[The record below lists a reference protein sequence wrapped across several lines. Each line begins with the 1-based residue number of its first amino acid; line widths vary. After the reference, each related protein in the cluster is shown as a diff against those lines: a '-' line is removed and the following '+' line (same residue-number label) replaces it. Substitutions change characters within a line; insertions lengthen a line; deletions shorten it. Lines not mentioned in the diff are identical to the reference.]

1 MNERLPEAAR
11 GEAEDAGP
19 DAGPEAGPDTGPD
32 LASLPGGARAALEAV
47 LMVIDEPATPTALAA
62 GLNLTVDVV
71 DSLLAELQR
80 EYNGY
85 TVNAPDADV
94 ASQTSSN
101 TGNTDGNNAAPRGF
115 ELRNIAGGWRIY
127 SRAEFAEI
135 VGGFVLEGQTARL
148 TQAAL
153 ETLAVI
159 AYRQPVSRARVSAI
173 RGVNVDSVVR
183 TLTQRGLIEDS
194 GTDPESGAI
203 LYRTTSYFLERMG
216 IGSTAELPQLSP
228 HLPGLEGIEEFYDA
242 GRM

>member
-1 MNERLPEAAR
+1 MSATTPDPTTS
-11 GEAEDAGP
+11 GEGGSGFNVAD
-19 DAGPEAGPDTGPD
+19 
-32 LASLPGGARAALEAV
+32 LPGGARAAIEAV
-47 LMVIDEPATPTALAA
+47 LMVIDQPATATELAA
-62 GLNLTVDVV
+62 GLNLTVDAVEQ
-71 DSLLAELQR
+71 LLAELQR
-80 EYNGY
+80 DYNGY
-85 TVNAPDADV
+85 TVNAPDTDV
-94 ASQTSSN
+94 ASTARINTAGHKSS
-101 TGNTDGNNAAPRGF
+101 PRGF

-127 SRAEFAEI
+127 SRAEFADV
-135 VGGFVLEGQTARL
+135 VGAFVLEGQTARL

-183 TLTQRGLIEDS
+183 TLMQRGLIEDS
-194 GTDPESGAI
+194 GNDPESGAI

-216 IGSTAELPQLSP
+216 IGSVAELPQLSP

>member
-1 MNERLPEAAR
+1 MLEDTGKPEDTAPR
-11 GEAEDAGP
+11 EDADHGP
-19 DAGPEAGPDTGPD
+19 DFDD
-32 LASLPGGARAALEAV
+32 LPGGAKAALEAV
-47 LMVIDEPATPTALAA
+47 LMVLDQPATEEELAA
-62 GLNLTVDVV
+62 GVGLTVTAVR
-71 DSLLAELQR
+71 SLLAELQR

-85 TVNAPDADV
+85 TVKAPEMEDA
-94 ASQTSSN
+94 SHTGIGSS
-101 TGNTDGNNAAPRGF
+101 PRGF

-127 SRAEFAEI
+127 SRTEFADI
-135 VGGFVLEGQTARL
+135 VGKYVLEGQTARL

-183 TLTQRGLIEDS
+183 TLAQRGLIEDA

-216 IGSTAELPQLSP
+216 ISSVEDLPQLSP
-228 HLPGLEGIEEFYDA
+228 HLPGLDGIAEFYDA
-242 GRM
+242 GTM

>member
-1 MNERLPEAAR
+1 VNEDFPDAATE
-11 GEAEDAGP
+11 GGP
-19 DAGPEAGPDTGPD
+19 DVRD
-32 LASLPGGARAALEAV
+32 LPGGAKAAIEAV
-47 LMVIDEPATPTALAA
+47 LMVLDQPATATELAA
-62 GLNLTVDVV
+62 GLNLTVAVV
-71 DSLLAELQR
+71 DQLLVDLQR

-85 TVNAPDADV
+85 TVKAPDKDV
-94 ASQTSSN
+94 ASDAGFSSS
-101 TGNTDGNNAAPRGF
+101 PRGF

-127 SRAEFAEI
+127 SRTDFADV
-135 VGGFVLEGQTARL
+135 VGRFVLEGQTARL

-183 TLTQRGLIEDS
+183 TLTQRGLVEDS

-216 IGSTAELPQLSP
+216 IGSVVELPQLSP

>member
-1 MNERLPEAAR
+1 MLEDTGKPEDTAPR
-11 GEAEDAGP
+11 EDADHGP
-19 DAGPEAGPDTGPD
+19 DFDD
-32 LASLPGGARAALEAV
+32 LPGGAKAALEAV
-47 LMVIDEPATPTALAA
+47 LMVLDQPATEEELAA
-62 GLNLTVDVV
+62 GVGLTVTAVR
-71 DSLLAELQR
+71 SLLAELQR

-85 TVNAPDADV
+85 TVKAPEMEDA
-94 ASQTSSN
+94 SHTGIGSS
-101 TGNTDGNNAAPRGF
+101 PRGF

-127 SRAEFAEI
+127 SRTEFADI
-135 VGGFVLEGQTARL
+135 VGKYVLEGQTARL

-183 TLTQRGLIEDS
+183 TLAQRGLIEDA

-216 IGSTAELPQLSP
+216 VSSVEDLPQLSP
-228 HLPGLEGIEEFYDA
+228 HLPGLDGIAEFYDA
-242 GRM
+242 GTM

>member
-1 MNERLPEAAR
+1 MKNPQPEPA
-11 GEAEDAGP
+11 P
-19 DAGPEAGPDTGPD
+19 DAGIDVAG
-32 LASLPGGARAALEAV
+32 LPGGARAALEAV
-47 LMVIDEPATPTALAA
+47 LMVLDQPASATELAA
-62 GLNLTVDVV
+62 GLNLTVEAVEQ
-71 DSLLAELQR
+71 LLLDLQR
-80 EYNGY
+80 EYDGY
-85 TVNAPDADV
+85 TVKAPDMEI
-94 ASQTSSN
+94 ASEAGFTSS
-101 TGNTDGNNAAPRGF
+101 PRGF
-115 ELRNIAGGWRIY
+115 ELRNVAGGWRIY

-135 VGGFVLEGQTARL
+135 VGAFVLEGQTARL

-194 GTDPESGAI
+194 GTDPESGAV

-216 IGSTAELPQLSP
+216 IGSVAELPQISP

>member
-1 MNERLPEAAR
+1 MNNDLPLADLPPDGAASAL
-11 GEAEDAGP
+11 AEGHDVR
-19 DAGPEAGPDTGPD
+19 D
-32 LASLPGGARAALEAV
+32 LPGGAKAAIEAV
-47 LMVIDEPATPTALAA
+47 LMVLDQPATATELAA
-62 GLNLTVDVV
+62 GLNLTVAVV
-71 DSLLAELQR
+71 EQLLAELQR
-80 EYNGY
+80 EYSGY
-85 TVNAPDADV
+85 TVKAPDTDV
-94 ASQTSSN
+94 ASDAGFSSS
-101 TGNTDGNNAAPRGF
+101 PRGF

-127 SRAEFAEI
+127 SRTDFADV
-135 VGGFVLEGQTARL
+135 VGRFVLEGQTARL

-183 TLTQRGLIEDS
+183 TLAQRGLIEDS

-216 IGSTAELPQLSP
+216 IGSVAELPQLSP

>member
-1 MNERLPEAAR
+1 MTEHESA
-11 GEAEDAGP
+11 P
-19 DAGPEAGPDTGPD
+19 DEPLDVGT
-32 LASLPGGARAALEAV
+32 LPGGAKAAVEAV
-47 LMVIDEPATPTALAA
+47 LMVLDQPATATELAA
-62 GLNLTVDVV
+62 GLNLTVAVV
-71 DSLLAELQR
+71 ERLLAELQR

-85 TVNAPDADV
+85 TVKAPDMDV
-94 ASQTSSN
+94 ASDAGFSAS
-101 TGNTDGNNAAPRGF
+101 PRGF

-127 SRAEFAEI
+127 SRTDFADV
-135 VGGFVLEGQTARL
+135 VGRFVLEGQTARL

-159 AYRQPVSRARVSAI
+159 AYRQPVSRAKVSAI

-183 TLTQRGLIEDS
+183 TLTQRGLVEDA
-194 GTDPESGAI
+194 GNDPESGAV

-216 IGSTAELPQLSP
+216 IGSVAELPQLSP

>member
-1 MNERLPEAAR
+1 MTAT
-11 GEAEDAGP
+11 P
-19 DAGPEAGPDTGPD
+19 DVPDVT
-32 LASLPGGARAALEAV
+32 AMPGGARAALEAV
-47 LMVIDEPATPTALAA
+47 LMVIDEPATAADLAA
-62 GLNLTVDVV
+62 GLGVPAAVV
-71 DSLLAELQR
+71 EDLLRELQR

-85 TVNAPDADV
+85 TGSSPDAV
-94 ASQTSSN
+94 S
-101 TGNTDGNNAAPRGF
+101 APRGF

-127 SRAEFAEI
+127 SRAEFADV

-183 TLTQRGLIEDS
+183 TLMQRGLIEDS
-194 GTDPESGAI
+194 GLDPESGAI

-216 IGSTAELPQLSP
+216 IGSVAELPQLSP
-228 HLPGLEGIEEFYDA
+228 HLPGLEGIAEYYDA

>member
-1 MNERLPEAAR
+1 
-11 GEAEDAGP
+11 
-19 DAGPEAGPDTGPD
+19 
-32 LASLPGGARAALEAV
+32 
-47 LMVIDEPATPTALAA
+47 MVIDEPATPTALAA

>member
-1 MNERLPEAAR
+1 MNTADSPEGHGDAR
-11 GEAEDAGP
+11 SGLHD
-19 DAGPEAGPDTGPD
+19 
-32 LASLPGGARAALEAV
+32 LPGGAKAALEAV
-47 LMVIDEPATPTALAA
+47 LMVVDQPATEDELAA
-62 GLNLTVDVV
+62 GLELTLGEVQG
-71 DSLLAELQR
+71 LLADLQA

-85 TVNAPDADV
+85 TVKAPDEER
-94 ASQTSSN
+94 ASSAGFGSS
-101 TGNTDGNNAAPRGF
+101 PRGF

-127 SRAEFAEI
+127 SRPDFADI
-135 VGGFVLEGQTARL
+135 VGKYVLEGQTARL

-183 TLTQRGLIEDS
+183 TLAQRGLIEDA

-216 IGSTAELPQLSP
+216 ISSVAGLPQLSP
-228 HLPGLEGIEEFYDA
+228 HLPGLEGIAEFYDA
-242 GRM
+242 DRM

>member
-1 MNERLPEAAR
+1 MNERLP
-11 GEAEDAGP
+11 
-19 DAGPEAGPDTGPD
+19 DTGPD
-32 LASLPGGARAALEAV
+32 AEPDTLLETGPDTRPDVANLPGGARAALEAV
-47 LMVIDEPATPTALAA
+47 LMVIDEPATATALAA
-62 GLNLTVDVV
+62 GLDLTVDVV
-71 DSLLAELQR
+71 EGLLQELQR

-85 TVNAPDADV
+85 TVNAPDVDD
-94 ASQTSSN
+94 ASLNGFSAT
-101 TGNTDGNNAAPRGF
+101 ARGF

-135 VGGFVLEGQTARL
+135 VGEFVLEGQTARL

-216 IGSTAELPQLSP
+216 IGSVAELPQLSP
-228 HLPGLEGIEEFYDA
+228 HLPGLEGIDEFYDA